1 MKIKKVEVDK
11 IVLFNGL
18 VFYYNQYGG
27 FSIRGF
33 IDLKRNYIGLYYDL
47 KNNCDYN
54 YIGYKIYEKNKRKV
68 I

>member
-1 MKIKKVEVDK
+1 MKLKKVEVDK

-33 IDLKRNYIGLYYDL
+33 IDLKRNYTGLYYDL
-47 KNNCDYN
+47 KNNCD
-54 YIGYKIYEKNKRKV
+54 GYKIDENNKRKV